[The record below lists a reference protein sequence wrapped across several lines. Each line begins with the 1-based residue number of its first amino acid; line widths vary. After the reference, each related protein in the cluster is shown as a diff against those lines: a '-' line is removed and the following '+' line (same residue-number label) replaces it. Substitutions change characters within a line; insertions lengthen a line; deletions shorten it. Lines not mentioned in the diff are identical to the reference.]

1 MSDKKQLLR
10 PADAESRPQLP
21 PLPRTEAIIPSGRG
35 AEGLRELYGALMA
48 GFGDAEQV
56 ELEHLMIDN
65 ITRLRDDGD
74 SYAP

>member
-1 MSDKKQLLR
+1 MSDDSQLVHPTEVDNR
-10 PADAESRPQLP
+10 GHLP
-21 PLPRTEAIIPSGRG
+21 PLPRPEAIIPSGRG

-48 GFGDAEQV
+48 GFGDAEQL
-56 ELEHLMIDN
+56 ELEQLMIDN